1 MGDLHLKQVEARSG
15 TLRCQFT
22 GSRSCL
28 GPCGEPFDDFMAA
41 EIVAQTIAANRRPRP
56 RRPEGGAASERS
68 CVARCRPLAP
78 STSVAPHAD
87 SRSAAE
93 QAERQQAAPWRIGRK
108 FIAASPLPNF
118 LRPPLRMR
126 AKCGVDTCWPKKK
139 PPGNRWGAF
148 EGREVRWFRPF
159 RAAVAAK
166 WSRV

>member
-15 TLRCQFT
+15 NLRCQFT

-41 EIVAQTIAANRRPRP
+41 GIVAQTMAANRRRRQ
-56 RRPEGGAASERS
+56 RRPEGGEPPMRRDQAQDEGGAASENS
-68 CVARCRPLAP
+68 CESEMPATRALDIREVHSGVSFAQFFA
-78 STSVAPHAD
+78 
-87 SRSAAE
+87 
-93 QAERQQAAPWRIGRK
+93 
-108 FIAASPLPNF
+108 
-118 LRPPLRMR
+118 RPPLRMR